1 MSDVII
7 PGGMFGTSM
16 FDSSWSIN
24 KVEFTFTYDGAI
36 LGGSKNTLNFADYGL
51 TMLRGALLFKALSIT
66 GTINA
71 SYNVLI
77 KLAGNISFEVTQ
89 QAVSTCFGICRP
101 PSNQFLLYRQRCL
114 LFDTDYRSGQL
125 YLYLDPNDNGDN
137 SKTANIAV
145 NAELY
150 FIDELA

>member
-51 TMLRGALLFKALSIT
+51 TMLSGALLFKALSIT
-66 GTINA
+66 GTMNA

-77 KLAGNISFEVTQ
+77 KLAGNIRFEVTQ
-89 QAVSTCFGICRP
+89 QAIGTCFGVRRS
-101 PSNQFLLYRQRCL
+101 SNQFLLYRQRCL
-114 LFDTDYRSGQL
+114 LFDTEYKSGQL
-125 YLYLDPNDNGDN
+125 YLYLDPNDNGDY

-150 FIDELA
+150 FIDELV